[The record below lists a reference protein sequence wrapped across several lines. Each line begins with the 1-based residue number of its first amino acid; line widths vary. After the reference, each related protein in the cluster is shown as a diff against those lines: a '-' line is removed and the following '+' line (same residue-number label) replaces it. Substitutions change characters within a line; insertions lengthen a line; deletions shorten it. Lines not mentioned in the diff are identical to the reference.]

1 MHITYQKFIIGIL
14 VIIIIIF
21 AIKLY
26 KTTRE
31 NNLENTNQIENFE
44 SVLNKLKSKSKE
56 NFNDTSIFK
65 KQGNKTKLKKSKVT
79 FEDLIKDAEDID
91 PEKYTVSNIKNSFF
105 KYVNSFNKE
114 KFKNVS
120 GTTTESLD
128 KFSYFKNKFFE
139 IFK

>member
-21 AIKLY
+21 VIKLY

-65 KQGNKTKLKKSKVT
+65 KQGGKTKLKKSKVT

>member
-26 KTTRE
+26 KTARE
-31 NNLENTNQIENFE
+31 NNVENTNQIENFE
-44 SVLNKLKSKSKE
+44 SVLNKLKSKE

-65 KQGNKTKLKKSKVT
+65 KQGNKTKLKKSKIT
-79 FEDLIKDAEDID
+79 FEDLIKDEEDID

>member
-21 AIKLY
+21 AIKIY
-26 KTTRE
+26 KTVR
-31 NNLENTNQIENFE
+31 ENTNQIENFE

-65 KQGNKTKLKKSKVT
+65 KQGGKTKLKKSKVT

>member
-26 KTTRE
+26 KTTIE
-31 NNLENTNQIENFE
+31 NNVENKNQIENFE

-65 KQGNKTKLKKSKVT
+65 KQGGKTKLKKSKVT

>member
-31 NNLENTNQIENFE
+31 NNVKNTNQIENFE

>member
-44 SVLNKLKSKSKE
+44 SVLNKL
-56 NFNDTSIFK
+56 NTK
-65 KQGNKTKLKKSKVT
+65 KGKGKTKKGKGKKK
-79 FEDLIKDAEDID
+79 
-91 PEKYTVSNIKNSFF
+91 
-105 KYVNSFNKE
+105 
-114 KFKNVS
+114 
-120 GTTTESLD
+120 
-128 KFSYFKNKFFE
+128 
-139 IFK
+139 

>member
-26 KTTRE
+26 KTARE
-31 NNLENTNQIENFE
+31 NNVENTNQIENFE
-44 SVLNKLKSKSKE
+44 SVLNKLKSKE

-65 KQGNKTKLKKSKVT
+65 KQGNKTKLKKSKIT

>member
-21 AIKLY
+21 VIKLY
-26 KTTRE
+26 KTAR
-31 NNLENTNQIENFE
+31 ENTNQIENFE

-65 KQGNKTKLKKSKVT
+65 KQGGKTKLKKSKVT